1 MFKTRFRELVPFA
14 ACVLISATAS
24 AADIHLD
31 PSLAAGM
38 GAVLEGKI
46 EFGDFD
52 KFKKFVFENDKVVEI
67 YLASPGGNLNEAL
80 KIGMLTRV
88 LQLSTVVPSKT
99 LTNQARELA
108 VAQHDLRHPKANY
121 MCGSACF
128 FVFVAGINRKSDGLG
143 PAILGI
149 HRPSL
154 SDKDKKTLEYDQVAA
169 AADQTRSTVAKYLT
183 IMDAPVRYAAEMF
196 AVPSGRIRWIRNDEF
211 DADLKGFIPELRAKF
226 NAKCATRTD
235 LENRSD
241 QERLGTI
248 TGNQSSGGIIGGT
261 PLKQSQTL
269 LDCERDFEVEM
280 ALHARQELVKSWSNQ
295 GIRPAH
301 NGTPPSP

>member
-1 MFKTRFRELVPFA
+1 M
-14 ACVLISATAS
+14 SATAS

-31 PSLAAGM
+31 PSVAAGM

-52 KFKKFVFENDKVVEI
+52 KFKNFVLENDKVVEI

-80 KIGMLTRV
+80 KIGVLTRV

-99 LTNQARELA
+99 LTTHDHELA
-108 VAQHDLRHPKANY
+108 VAQHDLRQSKANY

-128 FVFVAGINRKSDGLG
+128 FVFVAGINRKSDGLR

-154 SDKDKKTLEYDQVAA
+154 SDKDRKTLEYDQVAA
-169 AADQTRSTVAKYLT
+169 AADQIRSTVVKYLT

-211 DADLKGFIPELRAKF
+211 DADLEGFIPELKDKL
-226 NAKCATRTD
+226 NAKCATHAD
-235 LENRSD
+235 LENRGD
-241 QERLGTI
+241 QPRTI
-248 TGNQSSGGIIGGT
+248 TGEQSSGGIARAM
-261 PLKQSQTL
+261 PLKRGQTL
-269 LDCERDFEVEM
+269 LDCERDFEVETVV
-280 ALHARQELVKSWSNQ
+280 HARQEFVKSWVNQ
-295 GIRPAH
+295 STPPAH
-301 NGTPPSP
+301 KEMPPSH

>member
-1 MFKTRFRELVPFA
+1 
-14 ACVLISATAS
+14 
-24 AADIHLD
+24 
-31 PSLAAGM
+31 M
-38 GAVLEGKI
+38 GVVLEGKI

-52 KFKKFVFENDKVVEI
+52 KFKKFVLEDDKVVEI

-88 LQLSTVVPSKT
+88 LQLSTVVPSKA

-108 VAQHDLRHPKANY
+108 VAQHDLRQSKANY

-154 SDKDKKTLEYDQVAA
+154 SDKAKKTLEYDQVAA
-169 AADQTRSTVAKYLT
+169 AADQMRSAVVKYLT

-241 QERLGTI
+241 QERLGAA
-248 TGNQSSGGIIGGT
+248 TGNQASGGITGT

-280 ALHARQELVKSWSNQ
+280 ALHARQELVESWSNQ
-295 GIRPAH
+295 GIRPPH
-301 NGTPPSP
+301 KGMPPSH